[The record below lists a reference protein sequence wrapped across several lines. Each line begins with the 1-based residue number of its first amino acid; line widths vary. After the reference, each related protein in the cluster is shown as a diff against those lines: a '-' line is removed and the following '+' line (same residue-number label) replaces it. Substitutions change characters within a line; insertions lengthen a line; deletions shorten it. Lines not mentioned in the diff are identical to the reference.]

1 MLISMLEVVGNHQ
14 GRPQWS
20 PHLLLMALYI
30 SLHMNNFPLT
40 NNRQCW
46 WDAISMIRLKL
57 WLHIASRFFLLLLCL
72 RSGLLLWRYQYG
84 KELKRS
90 LVKSQWEYEDL
101 TLTTCGEFKA
111 TNNSE
116 GAWKWIFP
124 LANLQMSLQILMQAL
139 WEAMKQR
146 THLRPFLIHRSH
158 TTMNVHCLKLLCSQ
172 ILLENNRQ
180 WYIQSCYV
188 KMTQLF

>member
-1 MLISMLEVVGNHQ
+1 MLISMWEVVGNLQ

-20 PHLLLMALYI
+20 LHLLLMALYI

-57 WLHIASRFFLLLLCL
+57 WLQIASRFFLLLLCL
-72 RSGLLLWRYQYG
+72 RSGLPLWRYQYG

-124 LANLQMSLQILMQAL
+124 PGKSSDESADPDAGLVRGHETEGPSKTIPYPQKPYNDECTL
-139 WEAMKQR
+139 
-146 THLRPFLIHRSH
+146 P
-158 TTMNVHCLKLLCSQ
+158 
-172 ILLENNRQ
+172 
-180 WYIQSCYV
+180 
-188 KMTQLF
+188 